1 MTMITLTKMESALL
15 QGLLFAKDS
24 ETKAITLTA
33 EDRELAAELL
43 RNFVGQLTYK
53 LLGTP
58 IRPGKQPLALPD
70 PDELDFIY

>member
-1 MTMITLTKMESALL
+1 MTTITLTRMENALL

-24 ETKAITLTA
+24 DTKAITLTA

-43 RNFVGQLTYK
+43 RNFIGQLTCK